1 MIASITLY
9 SILRWPTFLELMDGR
24 SVDEQVFESGEL
36 FLDSREARFF
46 GKEHSERKT
55 LSGTATQ
62 LCIPKL
68 DRDFLG
74 RWVPEQP
81 GDYLLAARSV
91 VVGYQ
96 EKVAKQIRVT
106 PTLINETEIL
116 DAIRK
121 HLLGN
126 GLGELEAVSF
136 FRRFRLGM
144 LSLGQLFGS
153 NPISGSDELAIIQ
166 SFYLFP
172 CEEFGESM
180 SR

>member
-1 MIASITLY
+1 
-9 SILRWPTFLELMDGR
+9 MDGR

-68 DRDFLG
+68 DRDFLD
-74 RWVPEQP
+74 RWAPEQP

-91 VVGYQ
+91 VVGSQ

-106 PTLINETEIL
+106 PILINETEIL
-116 DAIRK
+116 DSIRK

-136 FRRFRLGM
+136 FRSFRLGM